1 MTSRNSKHHLS
12 NLFASTHLLAIWSER
27 GERLNFKAISIRS
40 ISDVIFWM
48 LWTVRLLFRTWT
60 RIFFNQ
66 EMLISRTWTEKTL
79 VSVQDQLFDHKL
91 DMTEYYLDQDVQ
103 VDIKV
108 CFLRRF
114 FNEMMQKMTR
124 LVSLTADFNASTELS
139 KKQKAEFRNHS
150 KIIRLSNRNKTLTA
164 QLKLQSYKLISTA
177 KETSLYNQKMRAQAR
192 LNSFKVELQHSMIK
206 KSRKRHFW
214 KIDTIV
220 FDLQFS
226 ASSNQKNSMS
236 NEFATRR
243 KYNISER
250 VEIVRW
256 ICQSAID
263 LTDEKILTW
272 RIKDIEVLTIL
283 CRRQKTQRRDRSKRS
298 VEQEESKTSADD
310 MKKNIVNSFL
320 TKCKSKQC
328 IFCLSDDRKLYE
340 KRTFKYSKVNKM
352 LNEIEK
358 HLKTFT
364 SDDKISCLHSRCK
377 TVKLILS
384 NVMTF
389 KNHTA
394 KVHKIVLRE

>member
-1 MTSRNSKHHLS
+1 
-12 NLFASTHLLAIWSER
+12 
-27 GERLNFKAISIRS
+27 
-40 ISDVIFWM
+40 
-48 LWTVRLLFRTWT
+48 
-60 RIFFNQ
+60 
-66 EMLISRTWTEKTL
+66 MLISSTWTEKTFA
-79 VSVQDQLFDHKL
+79 SVRDQLFDHKL
-91 DMTEYYLDQDVQ
+91 DATEYYLDQDVQ

-108 CFLRRF
+108 CFLKRF
-114 FNEMMQKMTR
+114 FNEMIQKMIR
-124 LVSLTADFNASTELS
+124 LVSLTVDFNASTKLS

-150 KIIRLSNRNKTLTA
+150 KILRLSNRNKILTA
-164 QLKLQSYKLISTA
+164 QLKSQSYRLINIA
-177 KETSLYNQKMRAQAR
+177 KETSLYNQKMTAQAR
-192 LNSFKVELQHSMIK
+192 LSSYKVRLRQTMIE
-206 KSRKRHFW
+206 KSRKQHFR

-220 FDLQFS
+220 FDSQFS
-226 ASSNQKNSMS
+226 ASSNQKNSMT
-236 NEFATRR
+236 NESATRR

-263 LTDEKILTW
+263 LTDEKILTR
-272 RIKDIEVLTIL
+272 RIRDIEALTIL
-283 CRRQKTQRRDRSKRS
+283 CRRQKIQRRDRSKRS

-310 MKKNIVNSFL
+310 MKENIVNSFL

-340 KRTFKYSKVNKM
+340 KRTFEYSKVNKM

-358 HLKTFT
+358 HLKTFA